1 MALKKCLGCNVMVD
15 ASENKEYCD
24 NCAMVV
30 FNTYSADKQEEVYF
44 KVREYLF
51 DHPRTPKATVADAMN
66 ISVRVIDKWIKEG
79 KIEEVGGFMGAI
91 MQQAASVCSNCGKKI
106 PNGLL
111 CDHCKKSFAEEQP
124 TETVAVGFRSKVVTR

>member
-24 NCAMVV
+24 NCAMTV

-44 KVREYLF
+44 RVREYLF

-79 KIEEVGGFMGAI
+79 KIEEVGGFMGA
-91 MQQAASVCSNCGKKI
+91 MTPQAASVCSNCGKKI
-106 PNGLL
+106 PSGLL

-124 TETVAVGFRSKVVTR
+124 TEAVAVGFRSKTATR